1 MTTATRGAVGER
13 TTDHRRRPSPSHPGT
28 VRLPAAEADR
38 LFREYQ
44 ATRDPSIRERLVGA
58 HLGLAA
64 SLASRFSTRNESPED
79 LHQAALLG
87 LVHAIDRF
95 DPERG
100 VQFTTFAW
108 ATISGELKRHFR
120 DRTWGVRVP
129 RRLQE
134 LYLNTAE
141 ATDSLTHRLGRSPTV
156 AEVADRLGVTH
167 EDVLE
172 ALEARAAY
180 RLSSIDAPV
189 GDEDGDAGMQL
200 PAGESGY
207 GRVEE
212 RAVLASLVNRL
223 PPRER
228 QIIHLRFNEELTQ
241 AEIAD
246 RVGVSQMHVSR
257 LLSASLQKLRVWAEE
272 DRATDLV
279 AVGDADDGSEDAA

>member
-1 MTTATRGAVGER
+1 MPTATRGALDVRAVEQ
-13 TTDHRRRPSPSHPGT
+13 RRQPRSGPGA
-28 VRLPAAEADR
+28 RLSQAAAEQ
-38 LFREYQ
+38 LFREYVR
-44 ATRDPSIRERLVGA
+44 TRDPAIRERLVSA

-64 SLASRFSTRNESPED
+64 SLAARFSTRNESPED
-79 LHQAALLG
+79 LQQAALLG

-95 DPERG
+95 DPDRG

-141 ATDSLTHRLGRSPTV
+141 ATDALTHALGRAPTV
-156 AEVADRLGVTH
+156 AEVAERVGCSK
-167 EDVLE
+167 EDVVE

-180 RLSSIDAPV
+180 RLTSIDAPV
-189 GDEDGDAGMQL
+189 GDEDGEAGMQL
-200 PAGESGY
+200 GEADGGY
-207 GRVEE
+207 RLVEE
-212 RAVLASLVNRL
+212 REVLSGLVNRL

-241 AEIAD
+241 AEIAE

-257 LLSASLQKLRVWAEE
+257 LLSASLQKLRTW
-272 DRATDLV
+272 
-279 AVGDADDGSEDAA
+279 ADDQKEKASA

>member
-1 MTTATRGAVGER
+1 L
-13 TTDHRRRPSPSHPGT
+13 SQ
-28 VRLPAAEADR
+28 ADAQA
-38 LFREYQ
+38 LFREYRD
-44 ATRDPSIRERLVGA
+44 TRDLAVRERLVGA

-64 SLASRFSTRNESPED
+64 SLASRFSTRNESPDD

-95 DPERG
+95 DPDRG

-141 ATDSLTHRLGRSPTV
+141 ATDSLTHDLGRSPTV
-156 AEVADRLGVTH
+156 PEVAERLGCTN
-167 EDVLE
+167 EDVIE

-180 RLSSIDAPV
+180 RLGSIDAPM
-189 GDEDGDAGMQL
+189 GEDDEGGMQL
-200 PAGESGY
+200 PESESGY
-207 GRVEE
+207 GRVEQ
-212 RAVLASLVNRL
+212 RAVLDDLIGRL
-223 PPRER
+223 PARER

-241 AEIAD
+241 AEIAE

-257 LLSASLQKLRVWAEE
+257 LLSGSLQKLRCWAQQE
-272 DRATDLV
+272 DTPV
-279 AVGDADDGSEDAA
+279 AS

>member
-1 MTTATRGAVGER
+1 MSQADAQRLFQEYR
-13 TTDHRRRPSPSHPGT
+13 TT
-28 VRLPAAEADR
+28 
-38 LFREYQ
+38 
-44 ATRDPSIRERLVGA
+44 RDLAIRERLVSA

-64 SLASRFSTRNESPED
+64 SLASRFSTRNESPDD

-95 DPERG
+95 DPDRG

-134 LYLNTAE
+134 LYLNTSE
-141 ATDSLTHRLGRSPTV
+141 ATDSLTHDLGRSPTI
-156 AEVADRLGVTH
+156 AEVAERVGCTN
-167 EDVLE
+167 EDVVE

-180 RLSSIDAPV
+180 RLGSIDAPM
-189 GDEDGDAGMQL
+189 GDDDGDSGMQL
-200 PAGESGY
+200 PEAEAGY
-207 GRVEE
+207 GRVEQ
-212 RAVLASLVNRL
+212 RVVLSELINRL
-223 PPRER
+223 PDRER

-257 LLSASLQKLRVWAEE
+257 LLSGSLQKLRCWAE
-272 DRATDLV
+272 
-279 AVGDADDGSEDAA
+279 DGVR

>member
-1 MTTATRGAVGER
+1 MSPTSRDVGRHRTGDAARAAGLSTRPAPG
-13 TTDHRRRPSPSHPGT
+13 HPHGG
-28 VRLPAAEADR
+28 RLPAAEASR
-38 LFREYQ
+38 LFSEYRR
-44 ATRDPSIRERLVGA
+44 TRDPAIRERLVGA
-58 HLGLAA
+58 HFGLAA
-64 SLASRFSTRNESPED
+64 SLASRFSSRNETPED

-95 DPERG
+95 DPDRG

-134 LYLNTAE
+134 LYLNTSE
-141 ATDSLTHRLGRSPTV
+141 ATDSLTHDLGRSPTV
-156 AEVADRLGVTH
+156 AEVAERVGCSE

-180 RLSSIDAPV
+180 RLGSIDAPV
-189 GDEDGDAGMQL
+189 GSDDADAGMQL
-200 PAGESGY
+200 PESEQGF
-207 GRVEE
+207 GRVEQ
-212 RAVLASLVNRL
+212 RVVLDGLLNRL
-223 PPRER
+223 PVRER

-257 LLSASLQKLRVWAEE
+257 LLSGSLQKLRVWATE
-272 DRATDLV
+272 
-279 AVGDADDGSEDAA
+279 GAA

>member
-1 MTTATRGAVGER
+1 MPTATRDAMRGRAGGDGRAPSGAK
-13 TTDHRRRPSPSHPGT
+13 RPTQNHPHGG
-28 VRLPAAEADR
+28 RLSQAEATR
-38 LFREYQ
+38 LFREYRR
-44 ATRDPSIRERLVGA
+44 TGDPAIRERLVAA
-58 HLGLAA
+58 HFGLAA
-64 SLASRFSTRNESPED
+64 SLASRFSSRNESPED

-95 DPERG
+95 DPDRG

-134 LYLNTAE
+134 LYLNTSE
-141 ATDSLTHRLGRSPTV
+141 ATDSLTHDLGRSPTV
-156 AEVADRLGVTH
+156 AEVAERVGCSE

-180 RLSSIDAPV
+180 RLGSIDAPI
-189 GDEDGDAGMQL
+189 GDDDNDGGMQL
-200 PAGESGY
+200 PESEQGY
-207 GRVEE
+207 GQVEQRV
-212 RAVLASLVNRL
+212 VLADLVNRL
-223 PPRER
+223 PVRER

-257 LLSASLQKLRVWAEE
+257 LLSGSLQKLRVWAEE
-272 DRATDLV
+272 
-279 AVGDADDGSEDAA
+279 GAA

>member
-1 MTTATRGAVGER
+1 MRAATREAENEE
-13 TTDHRRRPSPSHPGT
+13 TQPRRRPLSPTTG
-28 VRLPAAEADR
+28 RLSQVEAQR
-38 LFREYQ
+38 LFREYRD
-44 ATRDPSIRERLVGA
+44 TRDPSVRERLVGA

-79 LHQAALLG
+79 LQQAALLG

-95 DPERG
+95 DPDRG

-134 LYLNTAE
+134 LYLNTSE
-141 ATDSLTHRLGRSPTV
+141 AMDSLTHDLGRSPTV
-156 AEVADRLGVTH
+156 AEVAERLGCTE

-180 RLSSIDAPV
+180 RLGSIDAPI
-189 GDEDGDAGMQL
+189 GDDESDGGMQL
-200 PAGESGY
+200 PESESGF
-207 GRVEE
+207 GRVEQ
-212 RAVLASLVNRL
+212 RVVLADLVNRL
-223 PPRER
+223 PARER

-257 LLSASLQKLRVWAEE
+257 LLSTSLQKLRVWAEE
-272 DRATDLV
+272 EA
-279 AVGDADDGSEDAA
+279 S

>member
-1 MTTATRGAVGER
+1 MRA
-13 TTDHRRRPSPSHPGT
+13 
-28 VRLPAAEADR
+28 
-38 LFREYQ
+38 
-44 ATRDPSIRERLVGA
+44 ATRDVIDRAPSRRPRPTHPMTGRRLSQAEATQLFRDYRETRDPAIRERLVGA
-58 HLGLAA
+58 HFGLAA
-64 SLASRFSTRNESPED
+64 SLAARFSTRNESPDD

-134 LYLNTAE
+134 LYLNTSE
-141 ATDSLTHRLGRSPTV
+141 ATDSLTHDLGRSPTV
-156 AEVADRLGVTH
+156 AEVAERVGCSE

-180 RLSSIDAPV
+180 RLGSIDAPV
-189 GDEDGDAGMQL
+189 GDEDGESGMQL
-200 PAGESGY
+200 PDPESGY
-207 GRVEE
+207 GRVEQ
-212 RAVLASLVNRL
+212 RVVLTDLVNRL
-223 PPRER
+223 APRER

-241 AEIAD
+241 AEIAE

-257 LLSASLQKLRVWAEE
+257 LLSGSLQKLRVWAEE
-272 DRATDLV
+272 A
-279 AVGDADDGSEDAA
+279 

>member
-1 MTTATRGAVGER
+1 MVASSTKSFVREPCRTAA
-13 TTDHRRRPSPSHPGT
+13 S
-28 VRLPAAEADR
+28 RLSAADADA
-38 LFREYQ
+38 LFREYVR
-44 ATRDPSIRERLVGA
+44 TRDLAIRERLVGA
-58 HLGLAA
+58 HIGLAA
-64 SLASRFSTRNESPED
+64 SLASRFSTRHESPED
-79 LHQAALLG
+79 LQQAALLG

-141 ATDSLTHRLGRSPTV
+141 AMDALTHRLGRSPTV
-156 AEVADRLGVTH
+156 QEVADHLEMST

-180 RLSSIDAPV
+180 RLGSIDAPV
-189 GDEDGDAGMQL
+189 GDDESDGGMQL
-200 PAGESGY
+200 GEAESGY

-212 RAVLASLVNRL
+212 RAVIARLLGRL
-223 PPRER
+223 PARER
-228 QIIHLRFNEELTQ
+228 EIIHLRFDQELTQ
-241 AEIAD
+241 AEIAE

-257 LLSASLQKLRVWAEE
+257 LLSTSLQKLREWA
-272 DRATDLV
+272 ATEAGE
-279 AVGDADDGSEDAA
+279 AVPV

>member
-1 MTTATRGAVGER
+1 MCRTVTATKEGA
-13 TTDHRRRPSPSHPGT
+13 
-28 VRLPAAEADR
+28 RLTAADAAE
-38 LFREYQ
+38 LFLEYQ
-44 ATRDPSIRERLVGA
+44 RTRDLAIRERLVAA
-58 HLGLAA
+58 HIGLAA
-64 SLASRFSTRNESPED
+64 SLAARFSTRNESAED
-79 LHQAALLG
+79 LQQAALLG

-141 ATDSLTHRLGRSPTV
+141 ATDALTHILGRSPTV
-156 AEVADRLGVTH
+156 REVAERLGVTD
-167 EDVLE
+167 EDVVE

-180 RLSSIDAPV
+180 RLNSIDAPI
-189 GDEDGDAGMQL
+189 GDEEGDGGMQL
-200 PAGESGY
+200 GQTERGY
-207 GRVEE
+207 GAVEE
-212 RAVLASLVNRL
+212 RSVIASLVDRL

-228 QIIHLRFNEELTQ
+228 EIIYLRFNQELTQ

-246 RVGVSQMHVSR
+246 HVGVSQMHVSR
-257 LLSASLQKLRVWAEE
+257 LLSTSLQKLRVWAADERQA
-272 DRATDLV
+272 RAR
-279 AVGDADDGSEDAA
+279 

>member
-1 MTTATRGAVGER
+1 MPVVTGRADLQGAPADAKTE
-13 TTDHRRRPSPSHPGT
+13 RRPSL
-28 VRLPAAEADR
+28 VRQNGRLSQAEAQR
-38 LFREYQ
+38 LFRAYRD
-44 ATRDPSIRERLVGA
+44 TRDPSLRERLVGA

-79 LHQAALLG
+79 LQQAALLG

-95 DPERG
+95 DPDRG

-141 ATDSLTHRLGRSPTV
+141 ATDSLTHDLGRSPTI
-156 AEVADRLGVTH
+156 AEIADRLGCTN
-167 EDVLE
+167 EDVVE
-172 ALEARAAY
+172 AIEARAAY

-189 GDEDGDAGMQL
+189 GDDDADGGMQL
-200 PAGESGY
+200 PEADPGF
-207 GRVEE
+207 GRVEQ
-212 RAVLASLVNRL
+212 RVVLADLINRL
-223 PPRER
+223 PSRER

-246 RVGVSQMHVSR
+246 RVGVSQMHVPR
-257 LLSASLQKLRVWAEE
+257 LLSGSLQKLRCWADEGV
-272 DRATDLV
+272 R
-279 AVGDADDGSEDAA
+279 DAS

>member
-1 MTTATRGAVGER
+1 MTTATRTATDRRVGSGG
-13 TTDHRRRPSPSHPGT
+13 RRPAAPTTG
-28 VRLPAAEADR
+28 RLSQADALR
-38 LFREYQ
+38 LFRDYRDS
-44 ATRDPSIRERLVGA
+44 RDPAVRERLVGA

-64 SLASRFSTRNESPED
+64 SLASRFSTRNESPDD

-95 DPERG
+95 DPDRG

-141 ATDSLTHRLGRSPTV
+141 ATDSLTHLLGRSPTV
-156 AEVADRLGVTH
+156 QEVAERLGVSI

-180 RLSSIDAPV
+180 RLGSIDAPV
-189 GDEDGDAGMQL
+189 GDEEGDGGMQL
-200 PAGESGY
+200 GEPEVGY

-212 RAVLASLVNRL
+212 RAVIARLLGRL

-228 QIIHLRFNEELTQ
+228 EIIHLRFDEELTQ
-241 AEIAD
+241 AEIAE

-257 LLSASLQKLRVWAEE
+257 LLSNSLQRLREWAAAEE
-272 DRATDLV
+272 PTPTA
-279 AVGDADDGSEDAA
+279 S

>member
-1 MTTATRGAVGER
+1 MPAATRDAVRGR
-13 TTDHRRRPSPSHPGT
+13 AGDARPGSTSGSTAKRPTPSHPQTG
-28 VRLPAAEADR
+28 RLSQADATA

-44 ATRDPSIRERLVGA
+44 ATRDPKIRERLVGA
-58 HLGLAA
+58 HFGLAA
-64 SLASRFSTRNESPED
+64 SLASRFSSRNESPDD

-95 DPERG
+95 DPDRG

-134 LYLNTAE
+134 LYLNTSE
-141 ATDSLTHRLGRSPTV
+141 ATDSLTHDLKRSPTV
-156 AEVADRLGVTH
+156 AEVAERVGCTE

-172 ALEARAAY
+172 ALEARQAY
-180 RLSSIDAPV
+180 RLGSIDAPI
-189 GDEDGDAGMQL
+189 GDDDNDGGMQL
-200 PAGESGY
+200 PEAETGY
-207 GRVEE
+207 GRVEQ
-212 RAVLASLVNRL
+212 RVVLADLVNRL
-223 PPRER
+223 PARER

-257 LLSASLQKLRVWAEE
+257 LLSGSLQKLRIWAAE
-272 DRATDLV
+272 
-279 AVGDADDGSEDAA
+279 GAA